1 MGALGFFLITGVL
14 FSIAL
19 YAAGYYVWSVPE
31 QEASD
36 RLGSRLRDLRPPLR
50 SRNQK
55 APELLRSEHR
65 GQFAFLG
72 DLMTWVGMLRRLQ
85 TVIEQAN
92 LKYRAADVAGLSV
105 ALAVCCFLVT
115 TLFGMMFFLRVL
127 FAVLLGFAPVVYIL
141 QKRSRRM
148 KKFEEQLPDAIDL
161 FTRTMRAGHNIHS
174 GLAGVY

>member
-36 RLGSRLRDLRPPLR
+36 RLGSRLRELRAHLR
-50 SRNQK
+50 SRNQN

-85 TVIEQAN
+85 TVIDRKSTRLN
-92 LKYRAADVAGLSV
+92 SSH
-105 ALAVCCFLVT
+105 LVIS
-115 TLFGMMFFLRVL
+115 
-127 FAVLLGFAPVVYIL
+127 Y
-141 QKRSRRM
+141 
-148 KKFEEQLPDAIDL
+148 
-161 FTRTMRAGHNIHS
+161 
-174 GLAGVY
+174 